1 MHVPLLMRCGH
12 SSCYHC
18 LYSWFKVKMNCPTC
32 RVESDEKPILNV
44 PLKQISQT
52 MTDLLIDITEDR
64 EEREAIINHRKDAV
78 NEYMQDAE
86 NKALFG
92 ALFSSAVTLID
103 RSDGVPRC
111 GNCHWEAHGTVCLYC
126 GSSFR
131 RSRIDYSDLEEY
143 DDDEEEDGEEQE
155 ETENYGTTVENAYDS
170 EDSFIDDSAPEVYSN
185 SDLSSSDAEF
195 LGRSEWRGFE
205 NDHDLDVTGISS
217 DRSQSSSSV
226 VDMSNDPNGDYERD
240 VNRTIR
246 NFRSALDENDSDDTD
261 EIIRRRPRGV
271 IDISDEE

>member
-1 MHVPLLMRCGH
+1 
-12 SSCYHC
+12 
-18 LYSWFKVKMNCPTC
+18 MNCPTC
-32 RVESDEKPILNV
+32 RVESEEKPILNV
-44 PLKQISQT
+44 PLKQISQV
-52 MTDLLIDITEDR
+52 MTDLLIDVTEDR

-92 ALFSSAVTLID
+92 TLFSSAVTLID

-131 RSRIDYSDLEEY
+131 RSRTDYSGLEGY
-143 DDDEEEDGEEQE
+143 DDDEGEEDGEELE
-155 ETENYGTTVENAYDS
+155 EEADNYGTAVENAYDS
-170 EDSFIDDSAPEVYSN
+170 EDSFIDNNAPEVYSN
-185 SDLSSSDAEF
+185 SDLSSSDDPEF

-205 NDHDLDVTGISS
+205 NDHDLDVTGVSS
-217 DRSQSSSSV
+217 DGSRNSSSI
-226 VDMSNDPNGDYERD
+226 VDMSNDSNGDYERD
-240 VNRTIR
+240 INRTIR